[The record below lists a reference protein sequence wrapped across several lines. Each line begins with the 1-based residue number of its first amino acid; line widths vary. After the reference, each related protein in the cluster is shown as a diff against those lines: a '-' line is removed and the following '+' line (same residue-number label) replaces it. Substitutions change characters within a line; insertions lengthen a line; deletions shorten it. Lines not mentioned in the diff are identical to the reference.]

1 MSSIYDMFNIGK
13 LGIRAQQN
21 AMQVTAH
28 NIANV
33 YTEGY
38 SRQEVVFSET
48 TPVGGVGTGV
58 DIAEILRKHD
68 SFVERQITDGNES
81 YGNYFILNSAYS
93 TIENLFY
100 DSQGNGIDYQL
111 NEFFNSWQD
120 LSANPSGTAE
130 RITVISNAQTV
141 ADSVNNVHDNLI
153 QLQKDMNTEIS
164 QTVNE
169 INDIA
174 SQIAVLNEKISQIEA
189 GGQNAND
196 YRDMRGSLLNDLAEK
211 IDIQFYEDNTGQIT
225 VMAGGVATIVDSN
238 SSWDLQVESNPDNSG
253 YYNIIYSPDGSTSLD
268 ITDRISNGKIDG
280 LLTIRD
286 SVTVDVIDKLD
297 RFAAS
302 LANEMN
308 QLHRSGYALDGSTG
322 LNFFTPAFEAGD
334 SVSSLALSSNSG
346 TGNVSVI
353 IADPSQLTFQNYEV
367 TFSGGN
373 YTITNTS
380 ADTTVTGAYTDPD
393 TVTFEGLTFTISG
406 NHADGDTF
414 NVSAHKDAAK
424 NLQVAIDD
432 NDFDMIAAASG
443 PDDIAGDNRN
453 ALSIAQLQDQLSIDG
468 TSSFGTYY
476 GTIVGEIGVSSQSAG
491 NLLDIQGYSL
501 EQLSNIRESVS
512 GVSLDEEM
520 TNLIKFQSA
529 YDASAKLISIADELL
544 QTLIGLVN

>member
-13 LGIRAQQN
+13 LGIMAQQN

-38 SRQEVVFSET
+38 SRQEVVFTET

-58 DIAEILRKHD
+58 DIAEIRRKHD
-68 SFVERQITDGNES
+68 SFVERQITDGKES
-81 YGNYFILNSAYS
+81 YGNYFALNSAY
-93 TIENLFY
+93 TKIEDLFY
-100 DSQGNGIDYQL
+100 NSQGNGIDVQL
-111 NEFFNSWQD
+111 NEYFKSWQD

-130 RITVISNAQTV
+130 RITVISKGDIL
-141 ADSVNNVHDNLI
+141 ADSINNTHANLT
-153 QLQKDMNTEIS
+153 QLQKDMNSEIS

-169 INDIA
+169 INDIT
-174 SQIAVLNEKISQIEA
+174 SQIAMLNEKISQIEA
-189 GGQNAND
+189 GGENAND
-196 YRDMRGSLLNDLAEK
+196 YRDMRGKLLNDLAEK

-225 VMAGGVATIVDSN
+225 VMAGGVATLVDNN
-238 SSWDLQVESNPDNSG
+238 SSWDLELESNPDNSG
-253 YYNIIYSPDGSTSLD
+253 YYNIMYSPDGSTSLD
-268 ITDRISNGKIDG
+268 LTDRISGGQING

-308 QLHRSGYALDGSTG
+308 RLHRSGYALDGSTG

-334 SVSSLALSSNSG
+334 SVSSVALSSNSG
-346 TGNVSVI
+346 TGNVSVVI
-353 IADPSQLTFQNYEV
+353 VDPSQLTFQNYTV

-380 ADTTVTGAYTDPD
+380 ANTTTTGAYTDPD
-393 TVTFEGLTFTISG
+393 SVTFEGLTFTISG
-406 NHADGDTF
+406 SHADGDTF

-432 NDFDMIAAASG
+432 NDYDMIAAASG
-443 PDDIAGDNRN
+443 PDDIAGDNGN
-453 ALSIAQLQDQLSIDG
+453 ALLIAQLQDQLTIDG
-468 TSSFGTYY
+468 TSSFGSYY

-491 NLLDIQGYSL
+491 TFLDIQEYSL
-501 EQLSNIRESVS
+501 DQLTNIRESVS

-520 TNLIKFQSA
+520 TNLIKYQSA
-529 YDASAKLISIADELL
+529 YDASAKLISIGDELL
-544 QTLIGLVN
+544 QTLIGLVD